1 VSNKNLTERLQAIW
15 ELLAYISEQ
24 IEKQA
29 QELEYLSLQLERL
42 NAKVDGLTDPQDIG

>member
-15 ELLAYISEQ
+15 ELLVYLSDQ

-42 NAKVDGLTDPQDIG
+42 NAKVDVLTSTQDVS

>member
-1 VSNKNLTERLQAIW
+1 MRDKILTEWLRAIW
-15 ELLAYISEQ
+15 DLLNHINDQ